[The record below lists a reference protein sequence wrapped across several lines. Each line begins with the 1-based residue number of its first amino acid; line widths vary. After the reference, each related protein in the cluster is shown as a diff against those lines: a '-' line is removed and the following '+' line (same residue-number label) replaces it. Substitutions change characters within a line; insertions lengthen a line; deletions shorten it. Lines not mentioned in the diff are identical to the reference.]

1 MTFAPTSHNT
11 HHERE
16 DRKKSATL
24 GENKSKVIYT
34 QQQDLERQSARR
46 EVDSYF
52 VTTGHYKRARDGH
65 K

>member
-1 MTFAPTSHNT
+1 MTFAPTTPT

-34 QQQDLERQSARR
+34 QQQDLERQKER
-46 EVDSYF
+46 E
-52 VTTGHYKRARDGH
+52 KRS
-65 K
+65 